1 MEKYYT
7 LKFLLKSKGK
17 DLLNTTVLK
26 FTSIANGF
34 TCDKYVYFINTDN
47 CLKCASC
54 IYTPSTT
61 TVYVNE
67 LKHHIRNQGTINNE
81 LVGNKNSELSSDIKQ
96 SKKKISII

>member
-17 DLLNTTVLK
+17 DLLNITVLN

-34 TCDKYVYFINTDN
+34 TCDKFW

-67 LKHHIRNQGTINNE
+67 LKHQIRNQGTINNE

-96 SKKKISII
+96 SKKKSQ

>member
-1 MEKYYT
+1 MAKYYT

-17 DLLNTTVLK
+17 DLLNITVLK
-26 FTSIANGF
+26 FTS
-34 TCDKYVYFINTDN
+34 DKYVYFINTDN

-96 SKKKISII
+96 SKIKSQ